1 MISENLVR
9 LFEQS
14 MKANWDLPAFTDYL
28 EKKTYTYGQVAEE
41 VARLHVLF
49 KSIGFEKNLN
59 CSK

>member
-28 EKKTYTYGQVAEE
+28 EKKTYTPVFVMRYPNRV
-41 VARLHVLF
+41 
-49 KSIGFEKNLN
+49 
-59 CSK
+59 